1 MTPSASRA
9 AVRSIAL
16 ILPLEIVAPTIA
28 AYAMSG
34 RKISTCVAGAAHRL
48 FVTVETGDGLADRAG
63 HAA

>member
-9 AVRSIAL
+9 ALRSIAL

-28 AYAMSG
+28 AYAMFG
-34 RKISTCVAGAAHRL
+34 QEDFTRVAGAAHRF